1 MKLSVWN
8 LEIDDHV
15 FVNRS
20 YGATTD
26 LRFDFK
32 MPFIRHNYKKKI
44 VILVFSQTENKQILP
59 KGKYTIFYWRSAY
72 RFNMLAK
79 LHLPFPLFAAKVTFD
94 FINDGSPEQ
103 FGLDFALIVDDH
115 NDQPV
120 TNVVDT

>member
-1 MKLSVWN
+1 MCRTLSSPFKGILFIYIKAKYAMKLSVWN
-8 LEIDDHV
+8 LEIVDHV

-20 YGATTD
+20 YGATAD

-32 MPFIRHNYKKKI
+32 MPFIRHNYKKI

-79 LHLPFPLFAAKVTFD
+79 TTLTVPLVCCKSHF
-94 FINDGSPEQ
+94 
-103 FGLDFALIVDDH
+103 
-115 NDQPV
+115 
-120 TNVVDT
+120 